1 MSKTG
6 VLFVCTGNICRSPTA
21 EGVLRHRL
29 AQVGL
34 DSHVAV
40 DSAGLE
46 GWHVGQPPDPRAMD
60 RAGARGYDIGAQ
72 RAREFASRDFEH
84 FDLIL
89 AMDQGHLSELARRR
103 PPEARAR
110 VHLFLDYAGLAKQGP
125 EVPDPYYG
133 GLADYDLALDLI
145 EPGVEGLIEAL
156 RRDFL

>member
-1 MSKTG
+1 
-6 VLFVCTGNICRSPTA
+6 
-21 EGVLRHRL
+21 
-29 AQVGL
+29 
-34 DSHVAV
+34 
-40 DSAGLE
+40 
-46 GWHVGQPPDPRAMD
+46 
-60 RAGARGYDIGAQ
+60 
-72 RAREFASRDFEH
+72 
-84 FDLIL
+84 
-89 AMDQGHLSELARRR
+89 MDQGHLSELARRR